1 MLSIK
6 ATYENGKIK
15 LLEPVE
21 VKEDANVIIT
31 FLDEDFQFSSDEDF
45 DSGEVSSLDG
55 DADDAEDKPEEFYE
69 SLRAHKRFPAKG
81 DITLVETGEE
91 ITFPLNDYS
100 AGGLSFIAD
109 RVYEIAQDITAHIK
123 YKIDEEYML
132 MDFEMV
138 VRGVFSGGEGR
149 YKIGCQF
156 LDQVDEEL
164 WHTIMG

>member
-15 LLEPVE
+15 LLEPVD

-31 FLDEDFQFSSDEDF
+31 FLDEDFQFSSDDDFVGGKVSTLDSIDED
-45 DSGEVSSLDG
+45 E
-55 DADDAEDKPEEFYE
+55 EKPEEFYE
-69 SLRAHKRFPAKG
+69 SLREHERFPAKG

-138 VRGVFSGGEGR
+138 VRGVFSDGEGQ

>member
-15 LLEPVE
+15 FLEPVK
-21 VKEDANVIIT
+21 VKEESDVIIT
-31 FLDEDFQFSSDEDF
+31 FLDDDYQFSTDSTLEADEDSTSQTF
-45 DSGEVSSLDG
+45 
-55 DADDAEDKPEEFYE
+55 AQKEDKPEEFYE
-69 SLRAHKRFPAKG
+69 KLRAHKRYPAKG

-91 ITFPLNDYS
+91 VTYPLNDYS

-109 RVYEIAQDITAHIK
+109 RVFEIPQDITAHIK
-123 YKIDEEYML
+123 YKIDEEFML

-138 VRGVFSGGEGR
+138 VRGVFTEGEGR
-149 YKIGCQF
+149 YKVGCQF
-156 LDQVDEEL
+156 FDQVDEEL